1 MKTVFAILYCIIF
14 PFFNLFHPSKAVH
27 WENIPQGAALL
38 CPNHTRASDPLFV
51 VFALGLKYRPQV
63 MAKAEVMN
71 VPILGWL
78 LGKAGVFAVNRGKSD
93 VGAIKRAMKCLK
105 EGEKLLMFP
114 EGTRSK
120 DGDMGEGKTGV
131 AMLSL
136 RTGAPIVPIYI
147 PAKKTWFRR
156 TPVVFGEPFLP
167 QVEGGRGNAEDYERI
182 AAELM
187 ERIAA
192 LEAEAK

>member
-1 MKTVFAILYCIIF
+1 
-14 PFFNLFHPSKAVH
+14 
-27 WENIPQGAALL
+27 
-38 CPNHTRASDPLFV
+38 
-51 VFALGLKYRPQV
+51 
-63 MAKAEVMN
+63 
-71 VPILGWL
+71 
-78 LGKAGVFAVNRGKSD
+78 
-93 VGAIKRAMKCLK
+93 
-105 EGEKLLMFP
+105 MFP

-147 PAKKTWFRR
+147 PAKKTWFHR

-192 LEAEAK
+192 LEAEAQ

>member
-1 MKTVFAILYCIIF
+1 MKTVFAIIYCIVF
-14 PFFNLFHPSKAVH
+14 PFFNLFHPSKPIH
-27 WENIPQGAALL
+27 RENIPEGAALL

-63 MAKAEVMN
+63 MAKEEIMRI
-71 VPILGWL
+71 PILGWL
-78 LGKAGVFAVNRGKSD
+78 LGKAGVFAVARGKSD

-105 EGEKLLMFP
+105 DGDKLLMFP

-131 AMLSL
+131 AMLAL
-136 RTGAPIVPIYI
+136 RTGVPIVPIYI
-147 PAKKTWFRR
+147 PAKKKWFRR
-156 TPVVFGEPFLP
+156 TPVVFGELFLP
-167 QVEGGRGNAEDYERI
+167 QAEGGRGNAADYERI

-187 ERIAA
+187 ARIAA
-192 LEAEAK
+192 LEAQAQ